1 MRVSVFGLG
10 YVGAVTAGCL
20 SADGHEIIGVD
31 VQEEKAD
38 ALLRGESPVIEP
50 GLAEMIQRSREA
62 GLLHATMD
70 AREAVMRCEVSFVCV
85 GTPPLRA
92 GGLNL
97 EYVSNVLRQIAE
109 AAREK
114 GGPHV
119 IIVRSTLPPGG
130 TRALATEHLGDLL
143 ATGRATVCHCPEF
156 LREGSA
162 VEDFRNPSL
171 SVVGTSD
178 GISHPRDEVMAL
190 LGKSPRVMRWESA
203 EMVKLACNGFHA
215 LKVGFAN
222 EIGRLC
228 KHLGQDGALVMEALC
243 DDTRLNLSAQYLR
256 PGNPYGGSCLPK
268 DVSALCALARQEAV
282 SLPVLEHVSA
292 SNQDHLETLL
302 QIIEGKQKR
311 RVGILGLTF
320 KAGTDDLRGSPM
332 VAVAETLLGRG
343 YELRIHDPQ
352 VDVSRLIGANEAEIQ
367 KRMPHLARLLEGD
380 VSDVVRP
387 SEVIVAAQ
395 RCADVG
401 ALRAA
406 ASAEQHLVDV
416 NGWPELRTLPWQYE
430 GLCW

>member
-1 MRVSVFGLG
+1 
-10 YVGAVTAGCL
+10 
-20 SADGHEIIGVD
+20 
-31 VQEEKAD
+31 
-38 ALLRGESPVIEP
+38 
-50 GLAEMIQRSREA
+50 
-62 GLLHATMD
+62 
-70 AREAVMRCEVSFVCV
+70 
-85 GTPPLRA
+85 
-92 GGLNL
+92 
-97 EYVSNVLRQIAE
+97 
-109 AAREK
+109 
-114 GGPHV
+114 
-119 IIVRSTLPPGG
+119 
-130 TRALATEHLGDLL
+130 
-143 ATGRATVCHCPEF
+143 
-156 LREGSA
+156 
-162 VEDFRNPSL
+162 
-171 SVVGTSD
+171 
-178 GISHPRDEVMAL
+178 
-190 LGKSPRVMRWESA
+190 
-203 EMVKLACNGFHA
+203 
-215 LKVGFAN
+215 
-222 EIGRLC
+222 
-228 KHLGQDGALVMEALC
+228 MEALC

-268 DVSALCALARQEAV
+268 DVSALCTLARQEAV
-282 SLPVLEHVSA
+282 SLPVLEHVTA

-367 KRMPHLARLLEGD
+367 KRMPHLARLLESD